1 MASPLVTVSPTP
13 LGLLAKAR
21 TVKKPES
28 ADTPR
33 TPRTSGECQSL
44 WHLGGQAQ
52 AQISPQSNP
61 SCVVAVWAQPLEP
74 QSHPAGQTRGSNGA
88 VFACAPLGAIVEA
101 SGQAEPPCPQ
111 TSRLPQCRG
120 QSWWQPVRCL
130 SPAGLLRES
139 MSSSDTCR
147 SWVSAGTGQPPGLP
161 NAKFQPQY
169 KEHPTPPWEGPQRCR
184 GVTEMAPAG
193 AALPS
198 LPGSTKAGSRAAT
211 HRIGTGLQ
219 RGLEWFKASEPSASG
234 DAEAKESKCTAPP
247 APGSSGTCHQHPCS
261 RCTAQTGPSPHS
273 THFHFNFTL
282 TALLDQGEQQ

>member
-1 MASPLVTVSPTP
+1 MASPLVTVPATP

-161 NAKFQPQY
+161 NTKFQPQY

-198 LPGSTKAGSRAAT
+198 LPGSTKAGSRARDEFCVPAAGEELGA
-211 HRIGTGLQ
+211 RSRSRSL
-219 RGLEWFKASEPSASG
+219 KPASRPR
-234 DAEAKESKCTAPP
+234 APQSVRP
-247 APGSSGTCHQHPCS
+247 PLT
-261 RCTAQTGPSPHS
+261 S
-273 THFHFNFTL
+273 THPYSHTNSHSSRSLPFPAEGSPKHL
-282 TALLDQGEQQ
+282 VSHSGEM